1 VARIVVVS
9 SLDRTTLPPVTVV
22 APGGRIR
29 VSSSESGT
37 GPSTIHLAA
46 YVPSCSAVTSAV
58 TTLVSRGGLH
68 VDFEV
73 LAVGRQAGRSA
84 PPFG

>member
-22 APGGRIR
+22 APGSTIR

-46 YVPSCSAVTSAV
+46 
-58 TTLVSRGGLH
+58 
-68 VDFEV
+68 
-73 LAVGRQAGRSA
+73 
-84 PPFG
+84 